1 MSTGGYYEEGNEGMK
16 KLAKDPLN
24 LIVAGVG
31 GQGNVLLSYLIGKA
45 LVGQGYFV
53 SVGDTY
59 GASQRGG
66 SVASHIRISG
76 HTSYGSLIQNGHAD
90 VILGLEPA
98 ETLRMLGQFG
108 NPNVFTITNTR
119 PVYPSDVTSGR
130 ATYPPVDE
138 LLKHIERLSAT
149 VIVVEA
155 TEEAFKLGDPIYA
168 NVILIG
174 ALIATDILPLDRKSM
189 EPIFLEQFPKEFD
202 ANMLAFNRGMEL
214 AAQGIRRKA

>member
-1 MSTGGYYEEGNEGMK
+1 MK
-16 KLAKDPLN
+16 RLAREPLN

-45 LVGQGYFV
+45 LVRLGYYV
-53 SVGDTY
+53 SVGDTF

-66 SVASHIRISG
+66 SVASHIRISEY
-76 HTSYGSLIQNGHAD
+76 TSYGSLIPTGHAH

-108 NPNVFTITNTR
+108 NTNVFTITNTR

-130 ATYPPVDE
+130 SAYHPADEILRRIEQLSSRCIVLRATD
-138 LLKHIERLSAT
+138 
-149 VIVVEA
+149 
-155 TEEAFKLGDPIYA
+155 EAFKLGHPIYA

-174 ALIATDILPLDRKSM
+174 ALIAAGVVPLESVSM
-189 EPIFLEQFPKEFD
+189 ESILEEHFPHDLD
-202 ANMLAFNRGMEL
+202 ANLASFHRGMEL
-214 AAQGIRRKA
+214 AREALGKNSPPNE